1 MATLPKPTP
10 SYHDTSTTNYYEGN
24 IQLMEARY
32 LELCSS
38 IRALYRSINEIRE
51 FINDNNNDNNDDDD
65 DENNDATSN
74 SNNDF
79 IDAINE
85 NIILFNKQRLELY
98 NIVNG
103 MNNLNTKIM
112 DVPDDIYIMVVDED
126 NENDNVNN
134 NNKNDTKFIEKD
146 NKDGTTAI
154 SVTASIAIAAV
165 TINTAAAAAVVTNTT
180 ATTTTTREDDND
192 NSQGFYL

>member
-1 MATLPKPTP
+1 MSNFTFQPTPEPP
-10 SYHDTSTTNYYEGN
+10 SYHDTSNSNYYEGN

-51 FINDNNNDNNDDDD
+51 FITNDNNDNDKDGDDNKKNDDD
-65 DENNDATSN
+65 NC
-74 SNNDF
+74 NNDF
-79 IDAINE
+79 LEAINE

-112 DVPDDIYIMVVDED
+112 DVPDDIYIMVVED
-126 NENDNVNN
+126 HNDA
-134 NNKNDTKFIEKD
+134 T
-146 NKDGTTAI
+146 TTAI
-154 SVTASIAIAAV
+154 SVTAAIAAV
-165 TINTAAAAAVVTNTT
+165 TIDTTTTTTAATTTNTT
-180 ATTTTTREDDND
+180 NTREDDND
-192 NSQGFYL
+192 DNSNQGFHL

>member
-10 SYHDTSTTNYYEGN
+10 SYHDTSDTNYYEGN

-51 FINDNNNDNNDDDD
+51 FINDNIADDNNNNDNNNSD
-65 DENNDATSN
+65 NNDDNNDDATN
-74 SNNDF
+74 CDNDF

-112 DVPDDIYIMVVDED
+112 DVPDDIYIMVVDHNRDDED
-126 NENDNVNN
+126 NT
-134 NNKNDTKFIEKD
+134 NNKDDDTS
-146 NKDGTTAI
+146 TAI
-154 SVTASIAIAAV
+154 SVTAAIAAA
-165 TINTAAAAAVVTNTT
+165 TINTDADADAVTN
-180 ATTTTTREDDND
+180 TTTTREDDDND